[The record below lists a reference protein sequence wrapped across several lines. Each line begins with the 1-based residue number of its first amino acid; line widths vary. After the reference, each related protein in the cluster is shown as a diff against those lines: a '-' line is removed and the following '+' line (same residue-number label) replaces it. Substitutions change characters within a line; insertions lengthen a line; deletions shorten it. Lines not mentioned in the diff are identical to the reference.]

1 MLTLK
6 IRVPYKEGNKKDIL
20 DKLAKQLD
28 YVDEVAFIGIVN
40 DTITVT
46 VENGNNPDMILDMRL
61 LEMKEE

>member
-20 DKLAKQLD
+20 DKLTRQLD

-46 VENGNNPDMILDMRL
+46 IENGNNPDMILDMRL